1 MPDGRI
7 LKPSRP
13 LAIPDFLIWELDT
26 ALYLNGTTEFE
37 TWSEISG
44 YRFGIILG
52 YNPGKNNKIIKII
65 IIIIKL

>member
-37 TWSEISG
+37 TWSEVSG

-52 YNPGKNNKIIKII
+52 YNPGKNN
-65 IIIIKL
+65 